1 MRAALLALA
10 CAAGLVAAC
19 SGGDPRLSYPRTAE
33 ARATVA
39 ARPAP
44 TAVPLVQASRPDL
57 DEDEEPLDVTALQL
71 PQPDDTEPE
80 PVK

>member
-1 MRAALLALA
+1 MRAAVLALA
-10 CAAGLVAAC
+10 CTAGLVAAC
-19 SGGDPRLSYPRTAE
+19 RGGDPGLSHPRTA
-33 ARATVA
+33 AASATVA

-44 TAVPLVQASRPDL
+44 TAVPLAQSSRPAL
-57 DEDEEPLDVTALQL
+57 DEDQEPLDVRALQL